1 MISTVF
7 LLQLLVV
14 VSPDWDSRQGSLY
27 LFERETSQ
35 LDWKLVREPIPVT
48 LGKNG
53 MAWGKGLHP
62 LPLTSNLP
70 KQEGD
75 GRSPAGIFSIGTA
88 FGDPQHQ
95 SCAKK
100 ISYLLITEDLECVD
114 DPRSKYY
121 NRFVQSSSIDQPD
134 WNSSEK
140 MQEIGPLYALGFV
153 VEHNHNP
160 IVPGDGSA
168 IFFHIW
174 RSPDQGSA
182 GCTTMEE
189 SDLKALVE
197 WLDSNSLPRVVQLPL
212 SEYEQRIEEWGLPH
226 LDTSLAN

>member
-1 MISTVF
+1 MSAIF
-7 LLQLLVV
+7 YLQLLVV
-14 VSPDWDSRQGSLY
+14 VSPDWDSQQGYLY
-27 LFERETSQ
+27 LFERETAQ
-35 LDWKLVREPIPVT
+35 LDWKLVRDPIPVT

-62 LPLTSNLP
+62 LPLASSNL
-70 KQEGD
+70 KREGD

-88 FGDPQHQ
+88 FGDCQHQ

-100 ISYLLITEDLECVD
+100 IPFLLITEDLECVD
-114 DPRSKYY
+114 DPNSKYY
-121 NRFVQSSSIDQPD
+121 NRLVHAASVDHPD

-140 MQEIGPLYALGFV
+140 MAEIGPLYALGFV
-153 VEHNHNP
+153 VEHNHDP

-174 RSPDQGSA
+174 RTPEQGSA

-189 SDLKALVE
+189 SDLKAIVE
-197 WLDSNSLPRVVQLPL
+197 WLDAACQPRLVQLPL
-212 SEYEQRIEEWGLPH
+212 AEYEQRTIEWGLPY
-226 LDTSLAN
+226 LGAGLAN